1 MTETFITS
9 LIIIALVLILFD
21 GLFKGKGGKA

>member
-1 MTETFITS
+1 MNDSFVTA

-21 GLFKGKGGKA
+21 GLFKSKGGKA